1 MTLSPRERAHGEK
14 RFSVLRLVVAERG
27 SDDVAVSG
35 SDANAQLSVSLPI
48 RWGASSDVHDCCKRK
63 VDKLVGE
70 LVHEFY
76 ESVYP
81 TLESSS
87 RFTISRYIGPPFD
100 ARIFRSDRPC

>member
-1 MTLSPRERAHGEK
+1 MTLSPRERRHGEK
-14 RFSVLRLVVAERG
+14 NHRVSRLVVAERG

-48 RWGASSDVHDCCKRK
+48 HWGASSDVHDCRERK

-76 ESVYP
+76 ESLYP
-81 TLESSS
+81 TLESSF
-87 RFTISRYIGPPFD
+87 RFIISRYIGPRFD

>member
-1 MTLSPRERAHGEK
+1 VTRPPRERRHGEK
-14 RFSVLRLVVAERG
+14 RFSVSRLVVTERG

-48 RWGASSDVHDCCKRK
+48 RWGASSNVHDCRERK

-70 LVHEFY
+70 LAHEFY
-76 ESVYP
+76 ESLYP

-87 RFTISRYIGPPFD
+87 RFRISRYIAPPFD